1 MFSDAVAMQKIILS
15 GEGNTTYL
23 VRTESAILMD
33 CVRGAQGVTMDK
45 VVLKAS
51 KRDVKGKQVKAL
63 RRAGELPAVIYG
75 RHVKPISISLEA
87 HNASLVL
94 AKLTSSSL
102 VTLDV
107 DGTQFTAIV
116 REKQRN
122 YIKGVLTHVDFLALD
137 LSEKIRTKVRLTYVG
152 VSSAVKDYAA
162 VLVHRLDALEVECL
176 PADLPE
182 RITVDIS
189 SLKEIGNS
197 IHVRDI
203 IVPDAERVVVLD
215 DPDEIA
221 IIATLVVVKEEE
233 ADVAAAAAVVADA
246 EAAAPAI
253 SVERGKKEE
262 EAAPAKK

>member
-1 MFSDAVAMQKIILS
+1 
-15 GEGNTTYL
+15 
-23 VRTESAILMD
+23 
-33 CVRGAQGVTMDK
+33 MDK

-75 RHVKPISISLEA
+75 RHVEPISISLNA
-87 HNASLVL
+87 HNASLIL

-107 DGTQFTAIV
+107 DGTEFTAIV

-137 LSEKIRTKVRLTYVG
+137 LSEKIRTKVRLTYTG
-152 VSSAVKDYAA
+152 VSSAVKDYSA
-162 VLVHRLDALEVECL
+162 VLVHRLEALEVECL
-176 PADLPE
+176 PTDLPE

-203 IVPDAERVVVLD
+203 AVPENVLVLD
-215 DPDEIA
+215 DADEIA
-221 IIATLVVVKEEE
+221 IIATIVVVKEEA
-233 ADVAAAAAVVADA
+233 ADVAAAAAVVAAAA
-246 EAAAPAI
+246 EAAAPEI

-262 EAAPAKK
+262 EAPAKK